1 MAEKIRERFVV
12 DGAFEE
18 GVELSE
24 RERMEI
30 ASRLSSLLHT
40 VAIGVLA
47 PDRVKV
53 LQPQM
58 KVRYAH
64 RHESTESQS
73 CRYCV
78 SYADDEQNSNT
89 IQ

>member
-1 MAEKIRERFVV
+1 MPEKVRERFVV

-18 GVELSE
+18 GVELSD

-40 VAIGVLA
+40 VVLGVLS

-53 LQPQM
+53 LQPSM

-64 RHESTESQS
+64 RHESTMDRS
-73 CRYCV
+73 CPYCV
-78 SYADDEQNSNT
+78 SYADDEQNSST
-89 IQ
+89 IA